1 MTSKTMRITV
11 AEDGTLR
18 IDGAEKNIADLT
30 QPFLEQ
36 LVDRSLDGDV
46 KYEIAGSM
54 PLAKFFQK
62 LEEGT
67 REGSTLR
74 ELKESLNEEDGSK
87 EALDEDP
94 EVISQFAK
102 NDDADDEDII
112 FQSIEP

>member
-1 MTSKTMRITV
+1 MTSKTMHIAV

-18 IDGAEKNIADLT
+18 IDGVEKSIADLT

-46 KYEIAGSM
+46 KYEITGSM

-67 REGSTLR
+67 KEGSDLR
-74 ELKESLNEEDGSK
+74 KLKEASTVGKNSK
-87 EALDEDP
+87 ESVDDPIGEFEVTGSIIQNDE
-94 EVISQFAK
+94 
-102 NDDADDEDII
+102 ADSEDIA
-112 FQSIEP
+112 F